1 MSAQRPLSPIGHTW
15 CLVWLSLPGLLFPHA
30 VANAA
35 TSASP
40 IAMRAPNATATVASA
55 AASATDAAAARVAAT
70 NAAAVNDAAA
80 VKKSRAPLE
89 ALSSPDT
96 GRIRTRL
103 PACLEV
109 LAGWPVSCYM
119 VLSSTRGGVR
129 VLARSFFKGHPPS
142 LHYHG
147 PGAHMEQRCFESTTT
162 GFI

>member
-1 MSAQRPLSPIGHTW
+1 MSAQRPFSSIGHTW

-80 VKKSRAPLE
+80 VKKSRVPLE

-96 GRIRTRL
+96 GRVRTRL
-103 PACLEV
+103 PACL
-109 LAGWPVSCYM
+109 
-119 VLSSTRGGVR
+119 
-129 VLARSFFKGHPPS
+129 
-142 LHYHG
+142 
-147 PGAHMEQRCFESTTT
+147 
-162 GFI
+162 